1 MDNLQFVIKGEYT
14 EQTNISTLRLRD
26 FRASESLKNNLATL
40 TWNGAVLFGDLKEV
54 SND

>member
-1 MDNLQFVIKGEYT
+1 MDNLQFVIKGEEYT

-40 TWNGAVLFGDLKEV
+40 TWNGAFLFADLK
-54 SND
+54 